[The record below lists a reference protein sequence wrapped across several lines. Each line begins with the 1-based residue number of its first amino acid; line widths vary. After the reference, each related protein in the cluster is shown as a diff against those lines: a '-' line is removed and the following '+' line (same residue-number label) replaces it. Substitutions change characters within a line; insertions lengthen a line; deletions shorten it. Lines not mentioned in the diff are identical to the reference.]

1 MMIANLNTMTKM
13 SAKIAKSFVGL
24 SAMIITIR
32 RRHVLSLHLKEKYAK
47 IACKN
52 EIYTKTR

>member
-1 MMIANLNTMTKM
+1 MIANLNTMTKM

-24 SAMIITIR
+24 SATIITIR

-47 IACKN
+47 IDWSTLMYA
-52 EIYTKTR
+52 R